1 MNVPR
6 VNGWSVCIK
15 RMMRFIPTHHLF
27 CYLILDEPAN
37 IAEVLTV
44 RQFCVLREHTVSY
57 LEAACVLQL
66 MCCLE
71 RIEVALFL
79 HYFKRRYGVNV
90 LLAVLSCIS
99 SNQFQ
104 TDSIVQTLLVDNV
117 GNGVFLTA
125 FERAFHQSSVFSQD
139 TTSMLST
146 WPQLLPSMLRV
157 PWLWH
162 SCWQPMLEAFC
173 FLGVELAIVIVQL
186 TLSCA

>member
-1 MNVPR
+1 
-6 VNGWSVCIK
+6 
-15 RMMRFIPTHHLF
+15 MMRFIPTHHLF

-90 LLAVLSCIS
+90 QLAVLSCIS

-117 GNGVFLTA
+117 GNGVLLTA
-125 FERAFHQSSVFSQD
+125 FERAFHQFFRLFAGYDFDAVGLELVTTYTAQDGKQHGKGCSQKKVSSI
-139 TTSMLST
+139 
-146 WPQLLPSMLRV
+146 
-157 PWLWH
+157 
-162 SCWQPMLEAFC
+162 EAG
-173 FLGVELAIVIVQL
+173 GV
-186 TLSCA
+186 

>member
-1 MNVPR
+1 
-6 VNGWSVCIK
+6 
-15 RMMRFIPTHHLF
+15 MRFIPTHHLF

-71 RIEVALFL
+71 RIEVTLFL
-79 HYFKRRYGVNV
+79 HYFKRCYGVNV

-104 TDSIVQTLLVDNV
+104 TDSIVQPLLVDNV
-117 GNGVFLTA
+117 GNGVLPYRFR
-125 FERAFHQSSVFSQD
+125 ES
-139 TTSMLST
+139 LSPVLRSFRRIRLRCCPT

-162 SCWQPMLEAFC
+162 SCWQPMP
-173 FLGVELAIVIVQL
+173 
-186 TLSCA
+186 